1 MQFEPA
7 QLALQPCSW
16 QACIACVC
24 SSIPTAMN
32 ETDTGA
38 SAPFV
43 SSQQAQPLQRAQ
55 LADASSARA
64 AGINAI
70 PATTTDNT
78 PQEGYDFWHPPQYQP
93 AESSQADLQLSP
105 WETATVFDS
114 GLQPHP
120 GRAHL
125 DTGNSSCTLITSR
138 FAKQLGL
145 VNFDCRPTQAYSGT
159 IRVSGIVHGMH
170 IDLPIINIQYEIQG
184 TSKPFVQ
191 RCALHSMVA
200 TARLHACHRYQL
212 GSCVLAGKCV

>member
-1 MQFEPA
+1 MGDCTAVHVAALSHTLAEVKTRVYVVLTWQPVHMQFEPA

-125 DTGNSSCTLITSR
+125 DTGN
-138 FAKQLGL
+138 
-145 VNFDCRPTQAYSGT
+145 P
-159 IRVSGIVHGMH
+159 
-170 IDLPIINIQYEIQG
+170 
-184 TSKPFVQ
+184 
-191 RCALHSMVA
+191 
-200 TARLHACHRYQL
+200 
-212 GSCVLAGKCV
+212 